1 MGYIL
6 YIQTPTIQQL
16 NVGEVNTGGML
27 IPLQGF
33 FFGKGVPLPQ
43 LLLTYKGDS
52 DTDLFK
58 IHHAFSISDRFI
70 KNQLLGMLSFIC
82 FF

>member
-1 MGYIL
+1 MYRHQDIC
-6 YIQTPTIQQL
+6 IQQL

-58 IHHAFSISDRFI
+58 IHHSAFQTD
-70 KNQLLGMLSFIC
+70 LLKINF
-82 FF
+82 

>member
-1 MGYIL
+1 MYSTTQRWGGEYRR
-6 YIQTPTIQQL
+6 
-16 NVGEVNTGGML
+16 NVDSPSRV
-27 IPLQGF
+27 F

-58 IHHAFSISDRFI
+58 IHHSAF
-70 KNQLLGMLSFIC
+70 QTVLLKINF
-82 FF
+82 

>member
-1 MGYIL
+1 MYSTTQRWGGEYRR
-6 YIQTPTIQQL
+6 
-16 NVGEVNTGGML
+16 NVDSPSRV
-27 IPLQGF
+27 F

-58 IHHAFSISDRFI
+58 IHHSAFQTVLFKINF
-70 KNQLLGMLSFIC
+70 
-82 FF
+82 